1 MDHNVHFP
9 DFDGFR
15 RLFEKAR
22 NHVKRHQVVYS
33 FGAGVAVTGVT
44 VLIFRRAMPQGGLRN
59 TAFLVFRNRQ
69 TVNNVIITQLERR
82 GHPGYIIKC
91 NETGE
96 VFASQARAAD
106 AMGINRPNLVSH
118 LNGRLPHTGG
128 YTFERL
134 GEAV

>member
-1 MDHNVHFP
+1 MDHNVRFP
-9 DFDGFR
+9 DWGEFKNR
-15 RLFEKAR
+15 IKI
-22 NHVKRHQVVYS
+22 HVRKHKTKYT